1 MISLCGQ
8 PRRWITSAGLSPVAL
23 APTGGHQMTP
33 EYYTDMSCFAQ
44 TSAVD
49 RQTLSPGG
57 AQSVERSMTKA
68 DAFREYAEEALQWSR
83 QSSIEEEKKALLDL
97 ACHLDASCRVEREV
111 CGSAISLTL
120 A

>member
-49 RQTLSPGG
+49 RQTLAAGG
-57 AQSVERSMTKA
+57 AQLVERSMTKA

-97 ACHLDASCRVEREV
+97 AVTWTQAAALSEKSV
-111 CGSAISLTL
+111 GPLSA
-120 A
+120 